1 MTGVPS
7 WPRPPV
13 SDACRGVA
21 ELHRIAVLA
30 VVSILRLSW
39 TMFPRMKAAISA
51 RSPWWQRGTM
61 LAALTLGVLLSV
73 LLWRVPSGDPL
84 TLSSFLLDRTL
95 SSVSGFVARCRC
107 G

>member
-21 ELHRIAVLA
+21 ELHRTAVLA

-39 TMFPRMKAAISA
+39 TMFVRMKVAISA
-51 RSPWWQRGTM
+51 QSPWWQRGTM

-95 SSVSGFVARCRC
+95 SSVSGFVAGCRC